1 MSNKILQQW
10 IILIGIT
17 ATTPL
22 FQTILQERGYA
33 HAIAK
38 TSVEIDNIAEV
49 VPVSATKLDRQQ
61 QFTSIAQN
69 ASPKAQNTSPKAEE
83 YNRLA
88 KNKYEKGDYQGALDD
103 YNHAIQLDPNYA
115 RAYANRGG
123 LKILVFK
130 DYQGALVDLN
140 RAIQVDPNSAQ
151 AYISRGGL
159 KTLTFQDYRGA
170 LADLNRAIQIDPN
183 DIDAYNNRAALKYH
197 KLKDRAGG
205 IADLQK
211 LAKLVQQRGNQK
223 DAQRA
228 MEAVRQWQLETKKAG
243 SV

>member
-1 MSNKILQQW
+1 MLNKILQQW

-22 FQTILQERGYA
+22 FQTIATAQTS
-33 HAIAK
+33 IA
-38 TSVEIDNIAEV
+38 IDNVTRV
-49 VPVSATKLDRQQ
+49 VPISANKLDRQQ
-61 QFTSIAQN
+61 QFTPIAQN
-69 ASPKAQNTSPKAEE
+69 ASPKAQNTLPKAQE

-88 KNKYEKGDYQGALDD
+88 HHKYEKGDYQGALVD

-115 RAYANRGG
+115 TAYANRGG
-123 LKILVFK
+123 LKILAFK

-151 AYISRGGL
+151 AYINRGGL
-159 KTLTFQDYRGA
+159 KAVTFQDYQGA
-170 LADLNRAIQIDPN
+170 LADLNRAIQLDPN
-183 DIDAYNNRAALKYH
+183 DIDAYNNRAFLKYH
-197 KLKDRAGG
+197 KLKDRSGG

-223 DAQRA
+223 DTQRA

-243 SV
+243 TV